1 MELAS
6 SSSKIPLMY
15 DVVINFNGEDIQRK
29 FVSHLDSALS
39 AVGFT
44 TFLHHPNALHP
55 IHIQQPILNLS
66 RVAIV
71 VFTKSYS
78 QSAWCLQQLHQ
89 IIEWH
94 ETYCRHVLPIY
105 YEIEPSDVRLQMA
118 DFGKAFKETAQHT
131 FSGQQLEHAIS
142 RWSHA
147 LTKAA
152 NFFGWNES
160 NYRSDAE
167 LVDEIVKTVLNLP
180 VLSATKFPVGLQ
192 SHMED
197 LIRTIKYKSTE
208 VCKIA
213 ICGQG
218 GSGKTTLAK
227 AIYHQIHDTFTEKS
241 FIEDIGQVSR
251 IRGDLRV
258 LEQLLS
264 DVLKSK
270 VEIDSF
276 EMGRTMIR
284 ERLSGKRVLIVLDDV
299 PEFNRE
305 LLWEYRHWFGGGSV
319 IIITT
324 IPENLPR
331 IYEVDSVFQV
341 KLMNANESLELLSW
355 HAFREAKPKQEYHV
369 LAERVV
375 SYCGGL
381 PLALEV
387 IGSYLYERTKEEW
400 NSVLLRLDNIP
411 QHDLQRKLKISF
423 DRLRN
428 QMEKDLFLDVCCS
441 FVGKSRSYVTK
452 ILNGCGIDA
461 DSGIRVLIKHSLIQI
476 NKDNKLIMHPLL
488 REMGREIIRQISGK
502 EPEKNSKLWFDK
514 DARYSLSENT
524 LFSSKGT
531 KIIQRLPTGRDFF
544 GSYPLHVSDP
554 SRLLKLGRDYHLK
567 KLRWISLRGF
577 SSEYLPNDF
586 YLHDA
591 IAIDVKHSLL
601 RFLWKEPQVLAWL
614 KILNLSHSKYLR
626 ETPHFSG
633 LPSLEQLILKDCPRL
648 RKVHR
653 SIGRLCNLILLNLKD
668 CTSLSNLPRE
678 IYKLKCLKTLILSGC
693 LKIDLMEK
701 DIVRMKSLITLMA
714 ENTVMKQLPF
724 TIVSP
729 KIIGYISLRGSEGL
743 SHNLFPSIIRSRM
756 SPTMNPLSYIHP
768 FMDMEDNSW
777 DDIAPF
783 LRSLANLRTVLV
795 ECDAEFHLSEQVKTT
810 VVEYGGNNTES
821 AISKNHLKSF
831 LTGVGRYKEFFNTVS
846 DNIPKVFASSES
858 CDVSLPGD
866 NDPYWLAHMGD
877 GHSVSLT
884 VPQDRVV
891 KGMAFCVDYLSTSKI
906 IEPKLT
912 TVLIV
917 NYTNCTCQIH
927 NHGTVI
933 SSNDEDWPGIMSNL
947 GSGDKVEIFVSFGN
961 GLVVKN
967 TTAYLICD
975 ESNDLEKEPVPK
987 KISLLK
993 FIKKTLM

>member
-831 LTGVGRYKEFFNTVS
+831 LTGVGRYKEFFNTV
-846 DNIPKVFASSES
+846 FASSES